1 VASSARQFSLAGRLT
16 ESFEEYRQDFGGRMS
31 EAAGIIGRSVVQRDD
46 GWQIAPSPEDQK
58 TLRKIPDLRIAARR
72 LADQTTLGGSD
83 LVLASA
89 FDVIATNSAGPEQ
102 PTAFRE
108 LISSAAGPVEVA
120 MTRSG
125 MQVSDI
131 LQWLAELA
139 REALPA
145 LLLIGGG
152 SLVVAALSIR
162 NDLKPLRRVAD
173 EAGRIGP
180 AATAARLDEA
190 GMPTEILPLVRAING
205 ALERLDAAFESQRQF
220 TADAAHELRTPIA
233 VLRARIEALSANGG
247 AAAPLMA
254 DVDRLSRLVEQLLTV
269 SVLDGK
275 AFALDR
281 QVDVGAVARG
291 VVADLAPL
299 AVNRGQSLAF
309 EPPRRPVRIAGNA
322 LALEEGVRNLV
333 DNALRH
339 TPCGEAVEVAVRDN
353 GTIEVSDRGP
363 GVPAHHREAIFRRFW
378 RGSAVS
384 NEGAGLG
391 LPIVKRIAEAHGGT
405 VRVGDRKGGGAVFR
419 IELPL
424 QH

>member
-1 VASSARQFSLAGRLT
+1 
-16 ESFEEYRQDFGGRMS
+16 
-31 EAAGIIGRSVVQRDD
+31 
-46 GWQIAPSPEDQK
+46 
-58 TLRKIPDLRIAARR
+58 
-72 LADQTTLGGSD
+72 
-83 LVLASA
+83 
-89 FDVIATNSAGPEQ
+89 
-102 PTAFRE
+102 
-108 LISSAAGPVEVA
+108 VA

-125 MQVSDI
+125 MQASDI
-131 LQWLAELA
+131 LEWLAELA

-162 NDLKPLRRVAD
+162 NDLKPLRRVAS

-180 AATAARLDEA
+180 ADTTARLDET
-190 GMPTEILPLVRAING
+190 GMPMEILPLVHAVNG
-205 ALERLDAAFESQRQF
+205 ALERLDAAFASQRQF

-233 VLRARIEALSANGG
+233 VLRARIEAFPRSHAV
-247 AAAPLMA
+247 AALTA

-309 EPPRRPVRIAGNA
+309 EPPKRPVRIAGNA

-333 DNALRH
+333 DNALRY
-339 TPCGEAVEVAVRDN
+339 TPCGEAVEVAVLDS
-353 GTIEVSDRGP
+353 GVIEVSDRGP

-378 RGSAVS
+378 RGAAPG

-405 VRVGDRKGGGAVFR
+405 VRVGDRQGGGAIFR

-424 QH
+424 QR